1 MNMSKRIESIV
12 AELERLKLEEEAP
25 VDELSRSLYNM
36 GQRLSKMDS
45 LEKAALL
52 AEFNRDDPLDG
63 TGSLDLSMEDIER
76 FILDY
81 KGGVN
86 ICLCLPGWND
96 WRIWWQIPGRGLL
109 PSNIKTG
116 TQS

>member
-1 MNMSKRIESIV
+1 MASIDSRLAALAEAIGRKRM
-12 AELERLKLEEEAP
+12 EEEAP

-63 TGSLDLSMEDIER
+63 TGSLNLDMEALER
-76 FILDY
+76 FIADY
-81 KGGVN
+81 
-86 ICLCLPGWND
+86 
-96 WRIWWQIPGRGLL
+96 R
-109 PSNIKTG
+109 S
-116 TQS
+116 

>member
-1 MNMSKRIESIV
+1 MSMSKRIESIV

-25 VDELSRSLYNM
+25 VDDLSRSLFNL
-36 GQRLSKMDS
+36 GEKLAHLDT

-81 KGGVN
+81 KGG
-86 ICLCLPGWND
+86 
-96 WRIWWQIPGRGLL
+96 
-109 PSNIKTG
+109 
-116 TQS
+116 

>member
-1 MNMSKRIESIV
+1 MSMSKRIESIA

-36 GQRLSKMDS
+36 GQRLSKRDS

-63 TGSLDLSMEDIER
+63 TGSLNLDMEALER
-76 FILDY
+76 FIADY
-81 KGGVN
+81 
-86 ICLCLPGWND
+86 
-96 WRIWWQIPGRGLL
+96 R
-109 PSNIKTG
+109 S
-116 TQS
+116 

>member
-1 MNMSKRIESIV
+1 MSLSKRIESIV

-25 VDELSRSLYNM
+25 VDDLSRSLYNM

-63 TGSLDLSMEDIER
+63 TGSLDLSLEDIAR
-76 FILDY
+76 FVLDY
-81 KGGVN
+81 KGG
-86 ICLCLPGWND
+86 
-96 WRIWWQIPGRGLL
+96 
-109 PSNIKTG
+109 
-116 TQS
+116 

>member
-1 MNMSKRIESIV
+1 MNMSKRIEAIA
-12 AELERLKLEEEAP
+12 AELERLKLEEAAP

-81 KGGVN
+81 KGG
-86 ICLCLPGWND
+86 
-96 WRIWWQIPGRGLL
+96 
-109 PSNIKTG
+109 
-116 TQS
+116 

>member
-1 MNMSKRIESIV
+1 MSMSKRIESIV

-52 AEFNRDDPLDG
+52 AEFNRADPLEG
-63 TGSLDLSMEDIER
+63 TDSLDLSMEDLER
-76 FILDY
+76 FIADY
-81 KGGVN
+81 GEV
-86 ICLCLPGWND
+86 
-96 WRIWWQIPGRGLL
+96 
-109 PSNIKTG
+109 
-116 TQS
+116 

>member
-1 MNMSKRIESIV
+1 MSMSKRIESIV

-63 TGSLDLSMEDIER
+63 TGSLNLDMEALER
-76 FILDY
+76 FIADY
-81 KGGVN
+81 
-86 ICLCLPGWND
+86 
-96 WRIWWQIPGRGLL
+96 R
-109 PSNIKTG
+109 S
-116 TQS
+116 

>member
-1 MNMSKRIESIV
+1 MASIDSRLAALAEAIERKRM
-12 AELERLKLEEEAP
+12 EEEAP

-63 TGSLDLSMEDIER
+63 TGRLNLDMEALER
-76 FILDY
+76 FIADY
-81 KGGVN
+81 
-86 ICLCLPGWND
+86 
-96 WRIWWQIPGRGLL
+96 R
-109 PSNIKTG
+109 S
-116 TQS
+116 

>member
-1 MNMSKRIESIV
+1 MASIDSRLAALAEAIERKRM
-12 AELERLKLEEEAP
+12 EEEAP

-63 TGSLDLSMEDIER
+63 TGSLDLSMEGIER

-81 KGGVN
+81 KGG
-86 ICLCLPGWND
+86 
-96 WRIWWQIPGRGLL
+96 
-109 PSNIKTG
+109 
-116 TQS
+116 

>member
-12 AELERLKLEEEAP
+12 AELERLKLEGEAP

-81 KGGVN
+81 KGG
-86 ICLCLPGWND
+86 
-96 WRIWWQIPGRGLL
+96 
-109 PSNIKTG
+109 
-116 TQS
+116 

>member
-1 MNMSKRIESIV
+1 MSMSKRIESIA

-63 TGSLDLSMEDIER
+63 TGSLNLDMEALER
-76 FILDY
+76 FIADY
-81 KGGVN
+81 
-86 ICLCLPGWND
+86 
-96 WRIWWQIPGRGLL
+96 R
-109 PSNIKTG
+109 S
-116 TQS
+116 

>member
-25 VDELSRSLYNM
+25 VDDLSRSLYNM

-52 AEFNRDDPLDG
+52 AEFNRADPLEGAD
-63 TGSLDLSMEDIER
+63 SLDLSMENLEC
-76 FILDY
+76 FISDY
-81 KGGVN
+81 KEG
-86 ICLCLPGWND
+86 
-96 WRIWWQIPGRGLL
+96 
-109 PSNIKTG
+109 
-116 TQS
+116 

>member
-1 MNMSKRIESIV
+1 MSSIDSRLAALAEAIERKRM
-12 AELERLKLEEEAP
+12 EEAP
-25 VDELSRSLYNM
+25 MDELSRSLYNM
-36 GQRLSKMDS
+36 GQRLSKVDS

-81 KGGVN
+81 KGG
-86 ICLCLPGWND
+86 
-96 WRIWWQIPGRGLL
+96 
-109 PSNIKTG
+109 
-116 TQS
+116 

>member
-1 MNMSKRIESIV
+1 MASIDSRLAALAEAIERKRM
-12 AELERLKLEEEAP
+12 EEEAI

-63 TGSLDLSMEDIER
+63 TDSLNLDMEALER
-76 FILDY
+76 FIADY
-81 KGGVN
+81 
-86 ICLCLPGWND
+86 
-96 WRIWWQIPGRGLL
+96 R
-109 PSNIKTG
+109 S
-116 TQS
+116 

>member
-1 MNMSKRIESIV
+1 MNMSKRIEAIA
-12 AELERLKLEEEAP
+12 AELERLKLEEAAP

-63 TGSLDLSMEDIER
+63 TGSLDLSMEGIER

-81 KGGVN
+81 KGG
-86 ICLCLPGWND
+86 
-96 WRIWWQIPGRGLL
+96 
-109 PSNIKTG
+109 
-116 TQS
+116 

>member
-25 VDELSRSLYNM
+25 VDDLSRSLYNM

-52 AEFNRDDPLDG
+52 AEFNRADPLDG
-63 TGSLDLSMEDIER
+63 TGGLDLSMEDLER
-76 FILDY
+76 FIADY
-81 KGGVN
+81 GEV
-86 ICLCLPGWND
+86 
-96 WRIWWQIPGRGLL
+96 
-109 PSNIKTG
+109 
-116 TQS
+116 

>member
-1 MNMSKRIESIV
+1 MNMSKRIESIA
-12 AELERLKLEEEAP
+12 AELERLKLEEAAP

-63 TGSLDLSMEDIER
+63 TGSLDLSMEGIER

-81 KGGVN
+81 KGG
-86 ICLCLPGWND
+86 
-96 WRIWWQIPGRGLL
+96 
-109 PSNIKTG
+109 
-116 TQS
+116 

>member
-63 TGSLDLSMEDIER
+63 TGSLDLSLEDIAR
-76 FILDY
+76 FVLDY
-81 KGGVN
+81 KGG
-86 ICLCLPGWND
+86 
-96 WRIWWQIPGRGLL
+96 
-109 PSNIKTG
+109 
-116 TQS
+116 

>member
-1 MNMSKRIESIV
+1 MASIDSRLAALAEAIERKRMEQ
-12 AELERLKLEEEAP
+12 EYP

-52 AEFNRDDPLDG
+52 AEFNRADPLERTD
-63 TGSLDLSMEDIER
+63 SLNLDMESLGQ

-81 KGGVN
+81 K
-86 ICLCLPGWND
+86 
-96 WRIWWQIPGRGLL
+96 RG
-109 PSNIKTG
+109 
-116 TQS
+116 